1 MQAPEPMPSSRKL
14 EQAFSGF
21 KIRHKLWMGF
31 GILVLLLAI
40 VSITSLGSLS
50 RAQQNL
56 HGVVDV
62 SQPMVL
68 ASMELA
74 AMLDRTNS
82 ALGFYLLSNAEDER
96 QEYESN
102 LQRLGEMAQA
112 MMTLNA
118 LEGNSELRG
127 RVEKIVRDIDRY
139 SLYRDRM
146 LQLAEDFNLNQPG
159 IGFSA
164 SQMEPVASEIQQ
176 YLNQMLTSEAE
187 QEASSERKQLLLEL
201 AELRQTW
208 MNVLNN
214 NRAFIAFRVEANRSN
229 AVLFREGFIE
239 ALERIANYSDLL
251 SFEQEDAVSVVRE
264 AANRYIELQD
274 ELFRVH
280 SSDQWRTDSYL
291 IRTEIG
297 PLAQDIRQDI
307 DWLVRGQR
315 EDVEGSTQSLLADV
329 TTTKGLVGTLLLLGL
344 VLGGGGALLLAR
356 SITRPMQIAVQA
368 MEDISEGEGDL
379 TRRLQVHGQDEMGQ
393 LSASFN
399 KFIDKIQE
407 MVRQVSSATTQLAAA
422 AEEMSI
428 ITSETS
434 QGVYRQRSE
443 TEQVATAM
451 TEMTSTVQEVA
462 GNAESAAETASEA
475 DSQAAAGRSVVNN
488 TINSIGRLA
497 QEVETASDVISRLEE
512 DSDKIGAV
520 LSVIQGI
527 AEQTNLLALN
537 AAIEAARAG
546 EQGRGFAV
554 VADEVRNLASR
565 TQSSTGEIRQMIEAL
580 QTGARNAVAAM
591 EAGRNQAQSS
601 VEQADNAGKALQ
613 SIASAVNRIKD
624 MNQQIADAARQQGQV
639 AEDINQSVINITH
652 IADGSSTGTEQLAEA
667 SHDLARLSSE
677 LQTLVGSFK
686 V

>member
-1 MQAPEPMPSSRKL
+1 MQSSENMPVWRKVQ
-14 EQAFSGF
+14 EQFSCF
-21 KIRHKLWMGF
+21 KISHKLWMGF
-31 GILVLLLAI
+31 GTLVVLLAI
-40 VSITSLGSLS
+40 VSVTSLSSLS
-50 RAQQNL
+50 RAQHNL
-56 HGVVDV
+56 SRVVEI

-82 ALGFYLLSNAEDER
+82 ALGFYLLSNAEAER
-96 QEYESN
+96 REYENN
-102 LQRLGEMAQA
+102 LQQLGEMAQR
-112 MMTLNA
+112 MTGLTA
-118 LEGNSELRG
+118 LHDNPALTA
-127 RVEKIVRDIDRY
+127 RVEKIVSDISRY
-139 SLYRDRM
+139 ALYRERM
-146 LQLAEDFNLNQPG
+146 LELAEDFNLNQPG

-164 SQMEPVASEIQQ
+164 GQMEPVASEIQQ
-176 YLNQMLTSEAE
+176 YLNQMLGSEAE
-187 QEASSERKQLLLEL
+187 QEATPERKQLLIEM

-229 AVLFREGFIE
+229 AVLFRDGFVD
-239 ALERIANYSDLL
+239 ALERIAGYTDLL
-251 SFEQEDAVSVVRE
+251 SFEQEDAVSVIRE
-264 AANRYIELQD
+264 ATSRYVALQD

-280 SSDQWRTDSYL
+280 SSEQWRTDSYL

-297 PLAQDIRQDI
+297 PLAQGIRQDI
-307 DWLVRGQR
+307 DWLVGGQR

-329 TTTKGLVGTLLLLGL
+329 TTTRGLVSVLLLLGL
-344 VLGGGGALLLAR
+344 LIGGGGGLLLAR
-356 SITRPMQIAVQA
+356 SITRPMRVAVEA

-393 LSASFN
+393 LATSFN

-407 MVRQVSSATTQLAAA
+407 TVRQVSGATTQLAAA

-434 QGVYRQRSE
+434 QGVFRQRSE

-451 TEMTSTVQEVA
+451 TEMTATVQEVA
-462 GNAESAAETASEA
+462 CNAESAAESASEA
-475 DSQAAAGRSVVNN
+475 DSQAAAGRSVVND
-488 TINSIGRLA
+488 TIDSISRLA
-497 QEVETASDVISRLEE
+497 QEVETASDVISHLEK
-512 DSDKIGAV
+512 DSEKIGAV
-520 LSVIQGI
+520 LAVIQSI

-565 TQSSTGEIRQMIEAL
+565 TQTSAGEIRQMIEQL

-591 EAGRNQAQSS
+591 VTGRTQAQSS
-601 VEQADNAGKALQ
+601 VEHAANAGQSLQ
-613 SIASAVNRIKD
+613 SITSAVNKIRA

-652 IADGSSTGTEQLAEA
+652 IADSSSSGTEQLAEA

-677 LQTLVGSFK
+677 LQSLVGRFK

>member
-1 MQAPEPMPSSRKL
+1 MQAPEHTSSSRNSR
-14 EQAFSGF
+14 QAFSGF

-74 AMLDRTNS
+74 AMLDRTNA

-96 QEYESN
+96 QEYENN
-102 LQRLGEMAQA
+102 LRRLGEMAQA
-112 MMTLNA
+112 MMALNA
-118 LEGNSELRG
+118 LEGNSELTA
-127 RVEKIVRDIDRY
+127 RVEKIVGDIGRY
-139 SLYRDRM
+139 SLYRERM

-176 YLNQMLTSEAE
+176 YLNQMLSSEAE

-201 AELRQTW
+201 AELRQIW

-229 AVLFREGFIE
+229 AVLFREGFVE
-239 ALERIANYSDLL
+239 ALERISGYSDLL
-251 SFEQEDAVSVVRE
+251 SFQQEDAVSVIRE

-344 VLGGGGALLLAR
+344 VFGGGGALLLAR
-356 SITRPMQIAVQA
+356 SITRPMQVAVQA

-379 TRRLQVHGQDEMGQ
+379 TRRLQVHGKDEMGQ

-407 MVRQVSSATTQLAAA
+407 MVRQVSGATTQLAAA

-434 QGVYRQRSE
+434 QGVFRQRSE

-451 TEMTSTVQEVA
+451 TEMTATVQEVA
-462 GNAESAAETASEA
+462 GNAESAAESASEA

-497 QEVETASDVISRLEE
+497 QEVETASDVISQLEK
-512 DSDKIGAV
+512 DSEKIGAV

-565 TQSSTGEIRQMIEAL
+565 TQSSAGEIRQMIEAL
-580 QTGARNAVAAM
+580 QSGARNAVTAM

-601 VEQADNAGKALQ
+601 VEQADNAGQALQ
-613 SIASAVNRIKD
+613 SIASAVKTIKD
-624 MNQQIADAARQQGQV
+624 MNQQIAEAARQQGQV

-652 IADGSSTGTEQLAEA
+652 IADSSSSGTEQLAEA

-677 LQTLVGSFK
+677 LQALVGSFK

>member
-1 MQAPEPMPSSRKL
+1 MQAPENTSLSRKFQ
-14 EQAFSGF
+14 QAFSGF

-82 ALGFYLLSNAEDER
+82 ALGFYLLSHAEDER
-96 QEYESN
+96 QEYENN
-102 LQRLGEMAQA
+102 LIRLGEMAQA
-112 MMTLNA
+112 MMALNA
-118 LEGNSELRG
+118 LEGNPELTG
-127 RVEKIVRDIDRY
+127 RVEKIVRDIGRY
-139 SLYRDRM
+139 SLYRERM

-176 YLNQMLTSEAE
+176 YLNQMLSSEAE

-229 AVLFREGFIE
+229 AVLFREGFVE
-239 ALERIANYSDLL
+239 ALERIAGYSDLL
-251 SFEQEDAVSVVRE
+251 SFEQEDAVSVVRD

-280 SSDQWRTDSYL
+280 SSNQWRTDSYL

-297 PLAQDIRQDI
+297 PLAQEIRQDI

-315 EDVEGSTQSLLADV
+315 EEVEGSTQSLLVDV
-329 TTTKGLVGTLLLLGL
+329 TTTKGLIGTLLLLGL
-344 VLGGGGALLLAR
+344 VFGGGGALLLAR
-356 SITRPMQIAVQA
+356 SITRPMEIAVQA

-379 TRRLQVHGQDEMGQ
+379 TRRLQVQGKDEMAQ
-393 LSASFN
+393 LSTSFN

-407 MVRQVSSATTQLAAA
+407 MVQQVSGATTQLAAA

-434 QGVYRQRSE
+434 QGVYQQRSE

-451 TEMTSTVQEVA
+451 TEMTATVQEVA

-475 DSQAAAGRSVVNN
+475 DSQAASGRSVVNN

-497 QEVETASDVISRLEE
+497 QEVETASDVISRLEK
-512 DSDKIGAV
+512 DSEKIGAV

-565 TQSSTGEIRQMIEAL
+565 TQSSAGEIRQMIEAL

-591 EAGRNQAQSS
+591 EAGRSQAQSS
-601 VEQADNAGKALQ
+601 VEQADNAGQALQ
-613 SIASAVNRIKD
+613 SIASAVNKIKD
-624 MNQQIADAARQQGQV
+624 MNQQIAEAARQQGQV

-652 IADGSSTGTEQLAEA
+652 IADSSSTGTEQLAEA

>member
-1 MQAPEPMPSSRKL
+1 MQAPEPTLSSGKF

-56 HGVVDV
+56 HGVVDI

-96 QEYESN
+96 QEYENN
-102 LQRLGEMAQA
+102 LRKLGEMAQA
-112 MMTLNA
+112 MMALNA
-118 LEGNSELRG
+118 LEGNSELTG
-127 RVEKIVRDIDRY
+127 RVDKIVRNIDRY
-139 SLYRDRM
+139 SLYRERM

-176 YLNQMLTSEAE
+176 YLNQMLSSEAE
-187 QEASSERKQLLLEL
+187 QEASPERKRLLLEL

-229 AVLFREGFIE
+229 AVLFREGFVE
-239 ALERIANYSDLL
+239 ALERIAGYSDLL
-251 SFEQEDAVSVVRE
+251 SFEQEDAVSVIRE

-329 TTTKGLVGTLLLLGL
+329 TTTKGLIGTLLLLGL
-344 VLGGGGALLLAR
+344 VFGGGGALLLAR
-356 SITRPMQIAVQA
+356 SITRPMQVAVQA

-379 TRRLQVHGQDEMGQ
+379 TRRLQVHGKDEMGQ

-407 MVRQVSSATTQLAAA
+407 MVRQVSGATTQLAAA

-434 QGVYRQRSE
+434 QGVYQQRSE

-451 TEMTSTVQEVA
+451 TEMTATVQEVA

-497 QEVETASDVISRLEE
+497 QEVETASDVISRLEG
-512 DSDKIGAV
+512 DSEKIGAV
-520 LSVIQGI
+520 LSVIQSI

-580 QTGARNAVAAM
+580 QTGARNAVAVM

-601 VEQADNAGKALQ
+601 VEQADNAGQALQ
-613 SIASAVNRIKD
+613 SIASAVNKIKD
-624 MNQQIADAARQQGQV
+624 MNQQIAEAARQQGQV
-639 AEDINQSVINITH
+639 AEDINRSVINITH
-652 IADGSSTGTEQLAEA
+652 IADRSSSGTEQLAEA